1 MSKPSSAQS
10 EHARLIRKLETI
22 TELSSSDREAISRL
36 PLRVELI
43 AENNDIVREGEAP
56 SDCCLI
62 LEGFVARYKL
72 LGQGQR
78 QIFSF
83 HIPGDIP
90 DLQSLHLE
98 IMDHS
103 LGALTRCRVAFIPH
117 QAMHQLIEKQPRL
130 ASVFWRD
137 TLIDAAV
144 FREWLAG
151 VGRRS
156 AHQRIA
162 HLFCE
167 VYVRLRSVGLADE
180 WRFELPITQV
190 ELADALGLSSVHVNR
205 VLQDL
210 RRDGLI
216 ASSATSTQ
224 IRDWDRLKAAGDF
237 DLAYLHLRSRVR
249 APA

>member
-1 MSKPSSAQS
+1 MSKQSSARS

-22 TELSSSDREAISRL
+22 TEVSSADREALSRL

-43 AENNDIVREGEAP
+43 AENNDIVHEGDTP

-62 LEGFVARYKL
+62 LDGFVARYKL

-90 DLQSLHLE
+90 DVHSLHLE
-98 IMDHS
+98 VMDHS

-117 QAMHQLIEKQPRL
+117 NAMMNLIEKHPRL
-130 ASVFWRD
+130 AWAFWRD

-167 VYVRLRSVGLADE
+167 VYIRLRSVGLADE
-180 WRFELPITQV
+180 LKFELPITQV

-210 RRDGLI
+210 RREGLI
-216 ASSATSTQ
+216 VSTATSTQ
-224 IRDWDRLKAAGDF
+224 ISDWERLKAAGDF
-237 DLAYLHLRSRVR
+237 DPGYLHLRS
-249 APA
+249 